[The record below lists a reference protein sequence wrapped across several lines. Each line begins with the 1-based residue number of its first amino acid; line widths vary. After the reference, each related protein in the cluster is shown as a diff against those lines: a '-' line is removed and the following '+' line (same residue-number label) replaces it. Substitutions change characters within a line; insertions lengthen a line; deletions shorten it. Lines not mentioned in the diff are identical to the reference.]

1 MIKIIEEISE
11 DALSKNGVQAL
22 ADRPNVA
29 SQYGQGGLTAQGLKE
44 WFDKLGRLVADK
56 INEVTK
62 ALASENAGEYIR
74 VNISLKK
81 WEKASLYELVESITN
96 GELAKLMNVGLGG
109 KNLAETISDYAK
121 NFSDNEEKHTS
132 LDKDI
137 EDINKELD
145 SQRKK
150 HLHKVGLSIN
160 RETYVISM
168 RGVNEDDEVISTAS
182 VDLPLESV
190 VVNGAY
196 NNGVITL
203 TLQNGN
209 TVEIPVTSLV
219 DGLVTEDQLAHLQSE
234 LDKAKTALSEDIA
247 ESTAKAYDY
256 TDTAKRDL
264 VEAINESNNRVK
276 NLEDFRTE
284 QKATNTDY
292 SNRLSRLENAAFGE
306 SYATVADDSQE
317 YIKIIPDKANPKA
330 IMGYLGGKSY
340 VNYTV
345 SGAQNFPDMSGD
357 MNGLSMTS
365 DANGTFTL
373 NGTLQPDTY
382 CFVDISVMPNRT
394 DMIGS
399 VLTVIGGRIVGNAI
413 VALTDTQTMYAPTV
427 KQPLISN
434 AGEYSAIH
442 DISAKGEDVPFDSV
456 IIKNESNEVVT
467 FTNYVF
473 SFVIGEFSSSMIT
486 SPVTAVKAVG
496 KNICPFKNIT
506 ETTQSNGVTYEAL
519 GDGGIHVY
527 GTATALSN
535 RYFTAYYGEPLPIG
549 YKMTR
554 SGVERGY
561 GVAFAIARMK
571 KDATAPGGWRVDTY
585 MGDTFET
592 IEGDYQYRIYLQVDV
607 GKTVDLIV
615 YPMLEAGTTATDF
628 APYTERIYPIP
639 DAVQQLDGYGLGISS
654 RYYNYID
661 FDRKVYVQN
670 VARRAPQAG
679 DVSSET
685 MLAAD
690 DYTLYVLPEAKLVDI
705 SQVIEFSDGVI
716 DITDSTCIKI
726 ENNKKIGVP
735 NAIYYQVR
743 EEAT

>member
-1 MIKIIEEISE
+1 VNKFAVIT
-11 DALSKNGVQAL
+11 DDVLSKKGVQAL
-22 ADRPNVA
+22 ATRPNIS
-29 SQYGQGGLTAQGLKE
+29 SQYGVSGLTAEDLKK
-44 WFDKLGRLVADK
+44 WFDNLGELTARK
-56 INEVTK
+56 INEVIE

-74 VNISLKK
+74 VNFPLK
-81 WEKASLYELVESITN
+81 EGEVSLYDLVASITS
-96 GELAKLMNVGLGG
+96 GELATLMNVGVGG

-137 EDINKELD
+137 DEINEELD

-168 RGVNEDDEVISTAS
+168 SGVNEDDEVISTAS

-209 TVEIPVTSLV
+209 TIEIPVTSLV
-219 DGLVTEDQLAHLQSE
+219 DGLVTADQLAYVQGE
-234 LDKAKTALSEDIA
+234 LEKAKTALSEDIA
-247 ESTAKAYDY
+247 ESTEKAYDY

-264 VEAINESNNRVK
+264 VEAINENNNRVK

-340 VNYTV
+340 VHYTV
-345 SGAQNFPDMSGD
+345 SGEQNFPNLSGD
-357 MNGLSMTS
+357 MNGLSVTS
-365 DANGTFTL
+365 DGNGVFTL
-373 NGTLQPDTY
+373 NGTLQPHTY
-382 CFVDISVMPNRT
+382 CFADIEVYPNRT
-394 DMIGS
+394 DIIGS
-399 VLTVIGGRIVGNAI
+399 VLTVISGRMVGNAV
-413 VALTDTQTMYAPTV
+413 VALTDVQTMYFPTV
-427 KQPLISN
+427 KQPLESK

-442 DISAKGEDVPFDSV
+442 DISGKGENTPFDSV
-456 IIKNESNEVVT
+456 IIKNESDEAVT
-467 FTNYVF
+467 FTDYVF

-486 SPVTAVKAVG
+486 SHVTAVKAVG
-496 KNICPFKNIT
+496 KNLVPFKNIT
-506 ETTQSNGVTYEAL
+506 ETTQSNGITYESL

-527 GTATALSN
+527 GTSTDFSD
-535 RYFTAYYGEPLPIG
+535 RYFTARSGIPLPVG

-554 SGVERGY
+554 SGVQNGQN
-561 GVAFAIARMK
+561 VSLVIARMK
-571 KDATAPGGWRVDTY
+571 KDATASGGWRVDTY
-585 MGDTFET
+585 MGDTFDT
-592 IEGDYQYRIYLQVDV
+592 IEGDYQYRIYLQVYP
-607 GKTVDLIV
+607 GKTVDLVV
-615 YPMLEAGTTATDF
+615 YPMLEAGAKPTAF
-628 APYTERIYPIP
+628 APYTERVYAIP
-639 DAVQQLDGYGLGISS
+639 DAVQELDGYGLGISS

-670 VARRAPQAG
+670 VAIRDTQAG
-679 DVSSET
+679 DASSDT
-685 MLAAD
+685 MLVAD
-690 DYTLYVLPEAKLVDI
+690 DKTLYVLPEAKLVDV
-705 SQVIEFSDGVI
+705 SQVIDFADGVI
-716 DITDSTCIKI
+716 DITDSTCVKM
-726 ENNKKIGVP
+726 ENKQKIGVP
-735 NAIYYQVR
+735 NVIYYQVR